1 MNIVVTQVKSN
12 DEAHLL
18 AKYARSLKA
27 KTKIYNDK
35 EWEDYLLGL
44 MIEESELEGGEVS
57 RKEISQIFRR
67 NGVDF

>member
-1 MNIVVTQVKSN
+1 MNIVITQVKN
-12 DEAHLL
+12 KEEAHLL
-18 AKYARSLKA
+18 VKYARKLKA
-27 KTKIYNDK
+27 KTKIYNDE

-57 RKEISQIFRR
+57 RKEISKILRR

>member
-12 DEAHLL
+12 DEARLL
-18 AKYARSLKA
+18 AKYAQSLKA
-27 KTKIYNDK
+27 KSKIYNDQ

-44 MIEESELEGGEVS
+44 MIEESEGEGGEVT
-57 RKEISQIFRR
+57 REEILKIFRR